1 MILILILY
9 FSIVKSFVEL
19 LRYILRIPGVK
30 FFLSER
36 LSQDP
41 LENFFGCQRQRC
53 RTNGNPNLHEFCK
66 NTQALRVI
74 NSVCGTVSKGNCR
87 GNKQVTDMDENNK
100 PLPKRRRVR
109 KQESKSLHPVKSSV
123 TSAPSDPVTSS
134 VTSAPSHPVS
144 STVTSVRLHSVTCSV
159 TSAPSHP
166 VSSSVTSAPSHPV
179 TCSVTSAPSHPVSSS
194 VTSAPLHSVTYSVT
208 SAPSHPVSSSVTST
222 PLHSITSSV
231 TSAPS
236 HPVISSVTSVPLHL
250 GTNSKLTTCQG
261 NLNGTDSVTAISVP
275 SVIAT
280 VLLSGLSDDDSETE
294 SELDLWDDSDDSLM
308 DTTTEPSNHL
318 CSTAASGQL
327 AAIAWLQ
334 HSNVHKGIIDKILGP
349 GVADEELSRGF
360 GIVLR
365 RQDFWTL
372 KHSEWL
378 NDQVSHSKVSV
389 PCLFF
394 VLQVINFYLKLL
406 AEAFDNIYVYSTF
419 FYPKVLSC
427 GYNAVQQWT
436 HGEDIFSKR
445 LLLFPIHLNI
455 HWCLAVVDL
464 AEHSIS
470 YYDSLKKANPVCL
483 KTIHNY
489 LMQHSSNRLV
499 NWKLVHYSDIPEQ
512 LNSSDCGVFVCMY
525 ARYLSYA
532 SPFSFSQMEMSSIRR
547 HVALELF
554 LKKLLH

>member
-53 RTNGNPNLHEFCK
+53 RTNENPNLHEFCK

-109 KQESKSLHPVKSSV
+109 KQESKSSHPVK
-123 TSAPSDPVTSS
+123 SS

-144 STVTSVRLHSVTCSV
+144 SSVTSVRLHSVTSSV

-194 VTSAPLHSVTYSVT
+194 VTSAPLHSVT
-208 SAPSHPVSSSVTST
+208 
-222 PLHSITSSV
+222 SSV

-236 HPVISSVTSVPLHL
+236 HPVISSVTSVPSHL
-250 GTNSKLTTCQG
+250 GTNSKPTTCQG

-280 VLLSGLSDDDSETE
+280 VLLGDLSDDDSETE
-294 SELDLWDDSDDSLM
+294 SELGLWDDSDDSLM

-327 AAIAWLQ
+327 AAITWLQ
-334 HSNVHKGIIDKILGP
+334 HSSVHKGIIDKILGP

-489 LMQHSSNRLV
+489 LVQHSSNRLV
-499 NWKLVHYSDIPEQ
+499 NWKLVHHSDIPEQ

>member
-1 MILILILY
+1 MIFILILY

-30 FFLSER
+30 FFLSEQ

-53 RTNGNPNLHEFCK
+53 RTNENPNLHEFCK

-74 NSVCGTVSKGNCR
+74 NSVYGTVSKGNCR

-109 KQESKSLHPVKSSV
+109 KQESKSSHPVKSSV

-134 VTSAPSHPVS
+134 VTSAPSYPVTCSVTSAPSHPVS
-144 STVTSVRLHSVTCSV
+144 SSVTSVRLHSVTSSV

-194 VTSAPLHSVTYSVT
+194 VTSAPLHSVT
-208 SAPSHPVSSSVTST
+208 
-222 PLHSITSSV
+222 SSV

-236 HPVISSVTSVPLHL
+236 HPVISSVTSVPSHL
-250 GTNSKLTTCQG
+250 GTNSKPTTCQG

-280 VLLSGLSDDDSETE
+280 VLLSDLSDDDSETE
-294 SELDLWDDSDDSLM
+294 SELGLWDDSDDSLM

-327 AAIAWLQ
+327 AAITWLQ
-334 HSNVHKGIIDKILGP
+334 HSSVHKGIIDEILGP

-489 LMQHSSNRLV
+489 LVQHSSNRLV
-499 NWKLVHYSDIPEQ
+499 NWKLVHHSDIPEQ